1 MDLRIF
7 TFEGKIVFVSKKSK
21 KTVKNQRARLATKKP
36 PTIKVGGVERVVE
49 KMG

>member
-7 TFEGKIVFVSKKSK
+7 TFEGKNSFRIEKIK
-21 KTVKNQRARLATKKP
+21 KTVKNQRARVATKKP